1 MIFDIKGQVVV
12 VLEFTLGQVIEK
24 DLCGGV
30 SQLVFTDYNDY

>member
-24 DLCGGV
+24 DLSGGGGGLPI
-30 SQLVFTDYNDY
+30 SFH